1 MTWDAASRTP
11 LPPSVQAGTLD
22 DHDLL
27 TRLADRARN
36 RAGQLPVGSG
46 QGPVRWADFGA
57 G

>member
-22 DHDLL
+22 AHDLL

-46 QGPVRWADFGA
+46 QGPVRGADFGLF
-57 G
+57 